1 MKVVFDSD
9 QCVECLSCISNC
21 PYGACS
27 SIF

>member
-1 MKVVFDSD
+1 VAFTS
-9 QCVECLSCISNC
+9 QLCVECLSCLENC